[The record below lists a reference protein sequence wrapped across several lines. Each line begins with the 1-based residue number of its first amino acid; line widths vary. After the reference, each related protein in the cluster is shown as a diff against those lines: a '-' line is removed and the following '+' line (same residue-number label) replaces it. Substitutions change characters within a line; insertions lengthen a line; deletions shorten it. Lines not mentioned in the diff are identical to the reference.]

1 MQRANEAL
9 VVAAVA
15 ERAPCRADAGAQRRL
30 RNDAALPDRVEQLV
44 LADRSITVAN
54 EIDKQVEHLRFDVN
68 DRAGA
73 PQLLPR
79 HIDLEFG
86 EAKIQSSPSSSRIR
100 FATAA
105 ILSNSRRLS
114 ERCTPLWEGL

>member
-1 MQRANEAL
+1 

-15 ERAPCRADAGAQRRL
+15 ERASRRADTGTQRRL
-30 RNDAALPDRVEQLV
+30 RDDAALPDRVEQLI
-44 LADRSITVAN
+44 LADRSITIAN
-54 EIDKQVEHLRFDVN
+54 EIDQQVEHLRLDVN
-68 DRAGA
+68 DRVGA

-100 FATAA
+100 FAT
-105 ILSNSRRLS
+105 
-114 ERCTPLWEGL
+114 GGHFVK